1 MSLEKE
7 IADSIKKNLPQQVGD
22 VLKEKL
28 DQAEKDAQEAKQ
40 LNDLVE
46 AYRESIFKSLNK

>member
-28 DQAEKDAQEAKQ
+28 EQEAKQ
-40 LNDLVE
+40 LNALVE